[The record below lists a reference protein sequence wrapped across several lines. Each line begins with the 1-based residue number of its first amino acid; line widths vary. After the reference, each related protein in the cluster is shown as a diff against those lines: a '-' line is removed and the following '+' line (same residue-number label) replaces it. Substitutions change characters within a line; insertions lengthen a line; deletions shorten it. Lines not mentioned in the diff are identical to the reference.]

1 MPTHT
6 IYVNYKLLIPHRY
19 IKSQKKLFI
28 YQIIP
33 KLYLIIFNKFITDIE
48 LLKHI
53 LILCIQTNTQ
63 YLTDL
68 LTNDLYNKGPMHY
81 NYYNLRNNFM
91 SNWWNQFNSPN
102 YITNPYIFSKE
113 LISLFNNM
121 PYYRRLKN
129 KKQIIYFLR
138 NIGLSRL
145 FLFIKKHKAR
155 RLEFYNS
162 SELNK
167 YLVYSNELDY
177 ILQHN
182 LLQSID

>member
-1 MPTHT
+1 MPAHT
-6 IYVNYKLLIPHRY
+6 VYVNYKLLVPHRY

-53 LILCIQTNTQ
+53 LILCIQTNTE

-91 SNWWNQFNSPN
+91 NDWWNQFNSPN

-121 PYYRRLKN
+121 PYYKRLK
-129 KKQIIYFLR
+129 KKKTNYL
-138 NIGLSRL
+138 L
-145 FLFIKKHKAR
+145 FKKYWVK
-155 RLEFYNS
+155 
-162 SELNK
+162 
-167 YLVYSNELDY
+167 
-177 ILQHN
+177 
-182 LLQSID
+182 

>member
-68 LTNDLYNKGPMHY
+68 LTNDLYNKG
-81 NYYNLRNNFM
+81 L
-91 SNWWNQFNSPN
+91 
-102 YITNPYIFSKE
+102 TNV
-113 LISLFNNM
+113 
-121 PYYRRLKN
+121 
-129 KKQIIYFLR
+129 II
-138 NIGLSRL
+138 I
-145 FLFIKKHKAR
+145 I
-155 RLEFYNS
+155 
-162 SELNK
+162 
-167 YLVYSNELDY
+167 
-177 ILQHN
+177 
-182 LLQSID
+182 